1 MKDLGGITVDV
12 KEVSLDSVMK
22 EVLKGTGLRYRIQDR
37 IILLEKAPQES
48 SEQKFKVIRSVKDED
63 GAPLPGVTVMIKGT
77 TMGVS
82 TDATGNFV
90 LDMPDG
96 YQVLQF
102 SFIRMGDMRC
112 QKLGAT
118 ETHVNVVLKMAVG
131 QLDEVIVSTGY
142 TQTTQKRTTGSVAVV
157 GREVFENKVPTSIDQ
172 LLQGQVAGVSI
183 VAKSGRP
190 GESAKIRIRGT
201 NTLTGDAEPL
211 WVVDGVPLQRNIPSI
226 EKGRI
231 KAGDFNDIFA
241 NGIAGINP
249 NDIENITILKDA
261 SAAAIYGSRAAGGVI
276 VITTKRGKIGK
287 MAVNYSA
294 NFSMVMKPQR
304 DGDSMNSKQNWLGSK
319 SCDEF
324 SDGFTNGT
332 YYPVVGIVG
341 MLRANKL
348 GKDGK
353 VWTRRGF

>member
-1 MKDLGGITVDV
+1 
-12 KEVSLDSVMK
+12 
-22 EVLKGTGLRYRIQDR
+22 
-37 IILLEKAPQES
+37 
-48 SEQKFKVIRSVKDED
+48 
-63 GAPLPGVTVMIKGT
+63 MIKGT

-82 TDATGNFV
+82 TDAAGNFV

-102 SFIRMGDMRC
+102 SFIGMET
-112 QKLGAT
+112 QEVKLGGT
-118 ETHVNVVLKMAVG
+118 DTQVNVVLKMAVG

-211 WVVDGVPLQRNIPSI
+211 WVIDGVPLQRNIPSI

-276 VITTKRGKIGK
+276 VITTKEVKSGKW
-287 MAVNYSA
+287 
-294 NFSMVMKPQR
+294 R
-304 DGDSMNSKQNWLGSK
+304 
-319 SCDEF
+319 
-324 SDGFTNGT
+324 
-332 YYPVVGIVG
+332 
-341 MLRANKL
+341 
-348 GKDGK
+348 
-353 VWTRRGF
+353 

>member
-1 MKDLGGITVDV
+1 M
-12 KEVSLDSVMK
+12 
-22 EVLKGTGLRYRIQDR
+22 
-37 IILLEKAPQES
+37 
-48 SEQKFKVIRSVKDED
+48 
-63 GAPLPGVTVMIKGT
+63 
-77 TMGVS
+77 
-82 TDATGNFV
+82 
-90 LDMPDG
+90 
-96 YQVLQF
+96 
-102 SFIRMGDMRC
+102 
-112 QKLGAT
+112 
-118 ETHVNVVLKMAVG
+118 NVVLKMAVG
-131 QLDEVIVSTGY
+131 QLDEVVVSTGY

-157 GREVFENKVPTSIDQ
+157 GKEVFENKVPTSIDQ

-276 VITTKRGKIGK
+276 VITTKRGKVGK

-304 DGDSMNSKQNWLGSK
+304 DGNLMNSKQKLAWEQELW
-319 SCDEF
+319 DEF
-324 SDGFTNGT
+324 SADGFTNGT

-353 VWTRRGF
+353 VWTDEGFEPMSAAEQDAYIADLSKTTTNWFDELFRTAFSMNHYLSLSGGSDIATYYVSLGYSKDNGILRKTSYDRYSLSTKVKLNPHERVSVDLGIDFSQQNQMVPR

>member
-1 MKDLGGITVDV
+1 M
-12 KEVSLDSVMK
+12 
-22 EVLKGTGLRYRIQDR
+22 
-37 IILLEKAPQES
+37 
-48 SEQKFKVIRSVKDED
+48 
-63 GAPLPGVTVMIKGT
+63 
-77 TMGVS
+77 
-82 TDATGNFV
+82 
-90 LDMPDG
+90 
-96 YQVLQF
+96 
-102 SFIRMGDMRC
+102 
-112 QKLGAT
+112 
-118 ETHVNVVLKMAVG
+118 
-131 QLDEVIVSTGY
+131 
-142 TQTTQKRTTGSVAVV
+142 
-157 GREVFENKVPTSIDQ
+157 
-172 LLQGQVAGVSI
+172 SI

-211 WVVDGVPLQRNIPSI
+211 WVIDGVPLQRNIPSI

-276 VITTKRGKIGK
+276 VITTKRGKVGK

-304 DGDSMNSKQNWLGSK
+304 DGDLMNSKQKLAWEQELW
-319 SCDEF
+319 DEF
-324 SDGFTNGT
+324 SADGFTNGS

-353 VWTRRGF
+353 VWTDR